1 MRVIIAYDTTIGTI
15 ASITSDEQF
24 GSEIKDSF
32 TLNVVSV
39 NDASGANAK
48 NYNVYVKDLAA
59 PQGSTTK
66 YQVTI

>member
-1 MRVIIAYDTTIGTI
+1 MRVVIAYETTIGTI

-32 TLNVVSV
+32 TLKVVSV

-48 NYNVYVKDLAA
+48 DYNVYVKDLASA
-59 PQGSTTK
+59 QSSATK